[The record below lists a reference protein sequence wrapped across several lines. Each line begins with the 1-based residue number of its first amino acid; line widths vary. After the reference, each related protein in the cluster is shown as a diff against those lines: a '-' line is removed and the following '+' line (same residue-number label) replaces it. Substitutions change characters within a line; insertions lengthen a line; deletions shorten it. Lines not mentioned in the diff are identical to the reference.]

1 MILITGGT
9 GFIGNVLIRHL
20 DNLGHPI
27 KLLIRPSKNSP
38 RLPKNLPL
46 DIAVTS
52 LKDERGLRAAMKDV
66 DCIYHLASAEML
78 GRKADLSDVDIKGTQ
93 ALINA
98 ASSANIK
105 RIFYLSHLGAE
116 RASAYPLLK
125 AKGIAEYTIKNSG
138 IPFTIYRSGIVYG
151 KNDHFSNGL
160 ALLMQ
165 ASPYFVMLPEE
176 GRTMLQPL
184 WVEDLAR
191 VLTWSLDM
199 PETINKTI
207 ELGGPE
213 YLSFREICEIIV
225 GVLGIRRKFVNV
237 SPVFLNVLTE
247 LIEIIMPNFPTSV
260 FWLDYLAID
269 RTAELDILPRQF
281 DLLPARMSQ
290 HLGYLKKN
298 NIRKKILRMILH
310 RKRTTKQWD

>member
-78 GRKADLSDVDIKGTQ
+78 GRKADLSDVDIKGTK

-184 WVEDLAR
+184 WVEDMAR

-207 ELGGPE
+207 KLGGPE

>member
-52 LKDERGLRAAMKDV
+52 LKDERGLRAAMKDI